1 MYKKTHTN
9 QFKTPGGVSSL
20 CIGPGNLYSMVCG
33 SGSCLGGGGGGY
45 GNYHNSLQS
54 TINTAT
60 SNTLG
65 LCYYNFFTLPS
76 VDMRFDK
83 DGKCIPLE
91 LMYHSRQE
99 DEPASK
105 PYISSS
111 IYSHLCNM
119 KQQIEQYQSDWDNIK
134 KFTNPFE
141 FIHTNIAGNKT
152 NISKL
157 RPLSRSFY
165 KMIEIVIGTNL
176 LNEYSNTIKT
186 EVDYHAGINT
196 FHLAEGPGGF
206 IEAISYLRGLEYDKI
221 KKNKQ
226 QSLSSSVSTTQVP
239 LLSTNV
245 QILKRNTDL
254 HDEYMKE
261 LEHNKISKRIFDRA
275 SSCATVSGNTQ
286 DLTTGHI
293 SASMHKYNHQYE
305 IYGNDRYYGMTLI
318 NDDPIC
324 PGWKKTKTFLDAN
337 PNVIIETGED
347 KTGNLLSISNFNY
360 CASKYKNKMELITA
374 DGGFD
379 FSLDFNNQE
388 NIAIRLILAEVFFAL
403 AMQKKGGSFVLKIFD
418 IFHKPT
424 VDILYLLSYYYSN
437 VSIIKPYTSRI
448 ANSEKYVICQN
459 FKLDDSTLVIEE
471 ISRVFPYIIDGNSE
485 IMSLLARKHDVYYL
499 NKIEEMNAILSFQ
512 QIDNISSTLSI
523 ITTHKNAEKIEQYK
537 KLNIQ
542 KCISWC
548 EKYNI
553 PYFKQTASV
562 SGGNIFLHRP

>member
-1 MYKKTHTN
+1 
-9 QFKTPGGVSSL
+9 
-20 CIGPGNLYSMVCG
+20 
-33 SGSCLGGGGGGY
+33 
-45 GNYHNSLQS
+45 
-54 TINTAT
+54 
-60 SNTLG
+60 
-65 LCYYNFFTLPS
+65 
-76 VDMRFDK
+76 
-83 DGKCIPLE
+83 
-91 LMYHSRQE
+91 
-99 DEPASK
+99 
-105 PYISSS
+105 
-111 IYSHLCNM
+111 
-119 KQQIEQYQSDWDNIK
+119 
-134 KFTNPFE
+134 
-141 FIHTNIAGNKT
+141 
-152 NISKL
+152 
-157 RPLSRSFY
+157 
-165 KMIEIVIGTNL
+165 
-176 LNEYSNTIKT
+176 
-186 EVDYHAGINT
+186 
-196 FHLAEGPGGF
+196 
-206 IEAISYLRGLEYDKI
+206 
-221 KKNKQ
+221 
-226 QSLSSSVSTTQVP
+226 
-239 LLSTNV
+239 
-245 QILKRNTDL
+245 
-254 HDEYMKE
+254 MKE
-261 LEHNKISKRIFDRA
+261 LEHNKISKRIFDR
-275 SSCATVSGNTQ
+275 SSTSNAAVFGNTQ
-286 DLTTGHI
+286 DLSAI
-293 SASMHKYNHQYE
+293 SHNPASMHKYIHQHE

-347 KTGNLLSISNFNY
+347 KTGNLLSISNFKY

-459 FKLDDSTLVIEE
+459 FKLEDSKLVIEE

-485 IMSLLARKHDVYYL
+485 IVSLLSRNHDLYYL

-553 PYFKQTASV
+553 PYFKQNCTSV